1 VGTERSDF
9 IFSQFLQLG
18 FDVVTGSQ
26 VPFFFCTLPTSYFR
40 LLLIPWKR
48 TVKVSLV
55 IVIDGHHAVEIVSE
69 RCSPPTML
77 VSSANCDYWTHS
89 HARHY
94 LFIMEVSSIFTF
106 SH

>member
-1 VGTERSDF
+1 
-9 IFSQFLQLG
+9 
-18 FDVVTGSQ
+18 
-26 VPFFFCTLPTSYFR
+26 
-40 LLLIPWKR
+40 
-48 TVKVSLV
+48 VSLV

-69 RCSPPTML
+69 RCSTPTML